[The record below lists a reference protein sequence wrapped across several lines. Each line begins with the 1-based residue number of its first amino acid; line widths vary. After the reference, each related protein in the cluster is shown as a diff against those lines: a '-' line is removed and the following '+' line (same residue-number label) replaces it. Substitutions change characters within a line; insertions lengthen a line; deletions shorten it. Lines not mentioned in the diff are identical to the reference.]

1 MSVLKSQRNESKLT
15 VLLIAEDLV
24 CYTLDKVSNERIF
37 PKRHRW
43 QLANRVLDL
52 TLGMTEKVY
61 RANMIHVTDA
71 ASKAERHHLQ
81 YEAYA
86 DSLWLLELL
95 NILIKKGRITP
106 ANSEYWVRQI
116 YEFQKYLKNWQKSD
130 EVQYARF

>member
-61 RANMIHVTDA
+61 RANMIRVTDA
-71 ASKAERHHLQ
+71 VSKAERYRLQ
-81 YEAYA
+81 HEAYA

-106 ANSEYWVRQI
+106 VNSEYWVQQI

-130 EVQYARF
+130 EVQYAQF